1 MMKVMISQPM
11 NGRKNIEIKQE
22 RQEII
27 EKFKKMHIEVVDTL
41 FDYEI
46 TDENINAGIY
56 YLADSL
62 KELSKV
68 DALYCTDGWEKSR
81 GCRIENEVAKEY
93 GIKVL
98 YSDFFENENKILT
111 R

>member
-1 MMKVMISQPM
+1 MKVMISQPM
-11 NGRKNIEIKQE
+11 NGRKKDDIEKE

-27 EKFKKMHIEVVDTL
+27 NKFKKMHIEVIDTL

-46 TDENINAGIY
+46 EDENINQGIY
-56 YLADSL
+56 YLANSL

-68 DALYCTDGWEKSR
+68 DALYCVDGWEKAR
-81 GCRIENEVAKEY
+81 GCRIEREVAIEY

-98 YSDFFENENKILT
+98 YSDFFENKKEIIIK
-111 R
+111 